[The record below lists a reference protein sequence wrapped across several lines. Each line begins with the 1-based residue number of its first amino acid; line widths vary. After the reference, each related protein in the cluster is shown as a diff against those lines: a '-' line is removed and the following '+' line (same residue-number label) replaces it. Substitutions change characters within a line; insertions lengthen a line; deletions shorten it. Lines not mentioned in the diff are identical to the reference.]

1 MPPLKKIYPYVV
13 YCTLTGYYVLQ
24 LLVAGKVSASVMY
37 PMISGGNIIFSSLL
51 GKAILHENLSR

>member
-13 YCTLTGYYVLQ
+13 YCILTGGIYYVLQ

-37 PMISGGNIIFSSLL
+37 PMISGGGEHYFLRL
-51 GKAILHENLSR
+51 AGKSHSA